1 MRCVVPISNFG
12 KLTNG
17 GECIYGQELEFYV
30 QVVTI
35 ASLTYLDSNGK
46 MDAAKA
52 NVDRR

>member
-1 MRCVVPISNFG
+1 MRCVFPISNFG

-17 GECIYGQELEFYV
+17 GDCICGQELQFFV

-46 MDAAKA
+46 MDAAQA